1 MYILCARALN
11 GCVRVRTYRRGLRV
25 VGSIILGNARASKG
39 GTTTVGFHAFF
50 ICLCL
55 ENKVKSEDAEN
66 PIKSRQLIIYTI
78 MEQQKIDMF
87 LAQNAEKLPK
97 DKVLVLKDALEKLDD
112 SKAMFVQTVDFK
124 DPTTI
129 LIISI
134 LLGFLGID
142 RFMLGEVGLGI
153 AKLLTC
159 GGCYIWWIIDMV
171 NAQDLTRKYNYKKL
185 QEALMMQG
193 ITIY

>member
-1 MYILCARALN
+1 
-11 GCVRVRTYRRGLRV
+11 
-25 VGSIILGNARASKG
+25 
-39 GTTTVGFHAFF
+39 
-50 ICLCL
+50 
-55 ENKVKSEDAEN
+55 
-66 PIKSRQLIIYTI
+66 

-97 DKVLVLKDALEKLDD
+97 DKIMVLQEALAKLDD
-112 SKAMFVQTVDFK
+112 SKAMFIHSLDFK

-134 LLGFLGID
+134 LIGSLGVD
-142 RFMLGEVGLGI
+142 RFMLGEAGLGI

-159 GGCYIWWIIDMV
+159 GGFYIWWIIDMV
-171 NAQDLTRKYNYKKL
+171 NATDRTRQYNYKKL

>member
-1 MYILCARALN
+1 
-11 GCVRVRTYRRGLRV
+11 
-25 VGSIILGNARASKG
+25 
-39 GTTTVGFHAFF
+39 
-50 ICLCL
+50 
-55 ENKVKSEDAEN
+55 
-66 PIKSRQLIIYTI
+66 

-97 DKVLVLKDALEKLDD
+97 DKVQVLKDALEKLDD

-124 DPTTI
+124 DPTTV

-134 LLGFLGID
+134 LIGSLGID
-142 RFMLGEVGLGI
+142 RFMLGEAGLGI

-171 NAQDLTRKYNYKKL
+171 NAQDRTRQYNYKKL

>member
-1 MYILCARALN
+1 
-11 GCVRVRTYRRGLRV
+11 
-25 VGSIILGNARASKG
+25 
-39 GTTTVGFHAFF
+39 
-50 ICLCL
+50 
-55 ENKVKSEDAEN
+55 
-66 PIKSRQLIIYTI
+66 

-87 LAQNAEKLPK
+87 LVQNAEKLPK
-97 DKVLVLKDALEKLDD
+97 EKVMVLQEALAKLDD
-112 SKAMFVQTVDFK
+112 SKAMFIQALEFK

-134 LLGFLGID
+134 LIGAWGID
-142 RFMLGEVGLGI
+142 RFMLGETGLGI

-171 NAQDLTRKYNYKKL
+171 NATDRTRQYNYKKL

-193 ITIY
+193 VTIY

>member
-1 MYILCARALN
+1 MLAKWIFALPDILILDEATSALD
-11 GCVRVRTYRRGLRV
+11 TE
-25 VGSIILGNARASKG
+25 S
-39 GTTTVGFHAFF
+39 
-50 ICLCL
+50 
-55 ENKVKSEDAEN
+55 
-66 PIKSRQLIIYTI
+66 
-78 MEQQKIDMF
+78 
-87 LAQNAEKLPK
+87 EKL
-97 DKVLVLKDALEKLDD
+97 VQDALTKLDD
-112 SKAMFVQTVDFK
+112 SKAMFIHSIEFK

-134 LLGFLGID
+134 LIGSLGID
-142 RFMLGEVGLGI
+142 RFMLGEAGLGI

-171 NAQDLTRKYNYKKL
+171 NATDRTRQYNYKKL

>member
-1 MYILCARALN
+1 
-11 GCVRVRTYRRGLRV
+11 
-25 VGSIILGNARASKG
+25 
-39 GTTTVGFHAFF
+39 
-50 ICLCL
+50 
-55 ENKVKSEDAEN
+55 
-66 PIKSRQLIIYTI
+66 

-134 LLGFLGID
+134 LLGFFGID

>member
-1 MYILCARALN
+1 
-11 GCVRVRTYRRGLRV
+11 
-25 VGSIILGNARASKG
+25 
-39 GTTTVGFHAFF
+39 
-50 ICLCL
+50 
-55 ENKVKSEDAEN
+55 
-66 PIKSRQLIIYTI
+66 

-97 DKVLVLKDALEKLDD
+97 DKIMVLQDALAKLDD
-112 SKAMFVQTVDFK
+112 SKAMFIQSLDFK

-134 LLGFLGID
+134 LIGGWGID
-142 RFMLGEVGLGI
+142 RFMLGETGLGI

-159 GGCYIWWIIDMV
+159 GGCYIWWIIDMI
-171 NAQDLTRKYNYKKL
+171 NATDRTRQYNYKKL

>member
-1 MYILCARALN
+1 MYIGDYKTEQAINQIINQRS
-11 GCVRVRTYRRGLRV
+11 VPKIRQRVG
-25 VGSIILGNARASKG
+25 
-39 GTTTVGFHAFF
+39 
-50 ICLCL
+50 
-55 ENKVKSEDAEN
+55 E
-66 PIKSRQLIIYTI
+66 LIIYTI

-97 DKVLVLKDALEKLDD
+97 DKIMVLQDALAKLDD
-112 SKAMFVQTVDFK
+112 SKAMFIQSLDFK

-134 LLGFLGID
+134 LIGGWGID
-142 RFMLGEVGLGI
+142 RFMLGETGLGI

-159 GGCYIWWIIDMV
+159 GGCYIWWIIDMI
-171 NAQDLTRKYNYKKL
+171 NATDRTRQYNYKKL

>member
-1 MYILCARALN
+1 MHALN
-11 GCVRVRTYRRGLRV
+11 VSIREYFIFG
-25 VGSIILGNARASKG
+25 VGFALSFYQEGNAKASVR
-39 GTTTVGFHAFF
+39 GTAIVGLHAFF
-50 ICLCL
+50 LCL
-55 ENKVKSEDAEN
+55 YVKLYNKQIAEN
-66 PIKSRQLIIYTI
+66 TENPKKSRQLIIYTI

-112 SKAMFVQTVDFK
+112 SKAMFVQTLDFK
-124 DPTTI
+124 DPTTV

-134 LLGFLGID
+134 LLGYLGID

-159 GGCYIWWIIDMV
+159 GGCYIWWIIDMI

>member
-1 MYILCARALN
+1 
-11 GCVRVRTYRRGLRV
+11 
-25 VGSIILGNARASKG
+25 
-39 GTTTVGFHAFF
+39 
-50 ICLCL
+50 
-55 ENKVKSEDAEN
+55 
-66 PIKSRQLIIYTI
+66 
-78 MEQQKIDMF
+78 MEKQKIDMF

-97 DKVLVLKDALEKLDD
+97 EKVLVIKDALEKLDD

-124 DPTTI
+124 DPTTV

-134 LLGFLGID
+134 LIGSLGID
-142 RFMLGEVGLGI
+142 RFMLGEAGLGI

-171 NAQDLTRKYNYKKL
+171 NAQDRTRQYNYKKL